1 MLSDQAV
8 TYPVLYQKYLYL
20 VSKLTNDVP
29 PLPMYKILVYG
40 FTYKGAT
47 RTAGSRLLMF
57 KYHSI

>member
-8 TYPVLYQKYLYL
+8 TYPVLYQKYL
-20 VSKLTNDVP
+20 SKLTNDVP